1 MVPPPVTLQVTD
13 WFDELFTVAVN
24 CLVVETGTLA
34 LEGDTVTVTGG
45 GGGVIVTEAVPF
57 AEVSAWLVA

>member
-1 MVPPPVTLQVTD
+1 MPPPVTLQVTD
-13 WFDELFTVAVN
+13 GFDELFTVALN

-45 GGGVIVTEAVPF
+45 GGGVMVTDAVPL
-57 AEVSAWLVA
+57 AEVSARLVA